1 MSDIQREQALQ
12 EEAELL
18 ARQRRGDAAA
28 TAELVHQLLPG
39 LLRLARRLTGSP
51 DEAEDLVQETF
62 SRMLPALE
70 RFEGRSRVSTYAI
83 RTLSNICKNRRRK
96 RSRSPLVR
104 WFQRVEQK
112 KSPRKDPETH
122 LVEDR
127 KAERIRDLVQRL
139 EPNRR
144 LALLLREVE
153 EMSYEEIA
161 SVTGSAAGTVR
172 SRISRA
178 REELRQLWKE
188 EES

>member
-1 MSDIQREQALQ
+1 VSDIEEEQALQ

-18 ARQRRGDAAA
+18 ARQRRGDTAA
-28 TAELVHQLLPG
+28 TAELVHQLMPG

-83 RTLSNICKNRRRK
+83 RTLSNIWKNRRR
-96 RSRSPLVR
+96 RRFRSPLVR

-112 KSPRKDPETH
+112 KSPHKDPETH
-122 LVEDR
+122 LVKDR
-127 KAERIRDLVQRL
+127 EAERIRDLVQRL

-153 EMSYEEIA
+153 DMSYEEIA
-161 SVTGSAAGTVR
+161 SVTGSKAGTVR